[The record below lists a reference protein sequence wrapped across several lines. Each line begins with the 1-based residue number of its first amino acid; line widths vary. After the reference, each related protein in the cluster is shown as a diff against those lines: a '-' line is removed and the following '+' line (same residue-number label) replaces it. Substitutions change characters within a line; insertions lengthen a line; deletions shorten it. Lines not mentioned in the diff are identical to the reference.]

1 MATAQP
7 VSRFERVAVAEADA
21 QVVRA
26 TGLSF
31 ATELYSEMKSVQRRW
46 GTTQSEYGDL
56 MKAMKELASVEEA
69 YGKGLRRVA
78 SCLRVK
84 REDEFVGVSD
94 TLGAVVS
101 NLHHSAEMHVGL
113 AASITS
119 EVVGPLTVAKSE
131 AHGCGKALVARCAS
145 AAKHIKAVDERYR
158 KALGRQTQLSHEA
171 EAAVEAAKG
180 LGSSDE
186 ELSARAEEI
195 KNKPPPPL
203 FSPSESWTGRLTT
216 ALGKQIAASKETS
229 DASRSIEHW
238 LMPSEAERR
247 EQLVTQAASVMAAKS
262 RAVVDLENAR
272 EELVGESR
280 SCALEAQRILCE
292 FQQLE
297 ETAIVEMRDSLR
309 KLCVFESSALSNR
322 HYDLQTLA
330 RVLDD
335 LHAHTEIMRFID
347 ASVPHDRLKVPTIG
361 GSEPCVIVDALA
373 IFPSQNLTVFG
384 TLDKSTE
391 PSEERLTPLAVQP
404 ARSEDRSK
412 LTSAPAIFE
421 LLDQAALL
429 AATTAGCTQPLSDT
443 PATDFG
449 SKSSGSDPR
458 AEDLAMATAADD
470 ISAEVS
476 ESLEDGK
483 VEEPA
488 AKDGPN
494 DE

>member
-7 VSRFERVAVAEADA
+7 VSRVERVALRSDV

-56 MKAMKELASVEEA
+56 IKAMKELAVVEEA

-78 SCLRVK
+78 SCLRVN

-145 AAKHIKAVDERYR
+145 AAKQIKVVDERYR
-158 KALGRQTQLSHEA
+158 KALGRKTQLSLDA

-180 LGSSDE
+180 LGTSKE
-186 ELSARAEEI
+186 ELSARATEI
-195 KNKPPPPL
+195 KSKPPPPL

-216 ALGKQIAASKETS
+216 ALGRQMASSKEATDASK
-229 DASRSIEHW
+229 SIEHW
-238 LMPSEAERR
+238 FLPNETERR
-247 EQLVTQAASVMAAKS
+247 EQIVTQAASVMAATS
-262 RAVVDLENAR
+262 RAVIDLKNAR
-272 EELVGESR
+272 EELIAESR
-280 SCALEAQRILCE
+280 SCAQEGQRILCE

-335 LHAHTEIMRFID
+335 LHADTELMRFID
-347 ASVPHDRLKVPTIG
+347 ASVPHDRLKVSTIG
-361 GSEPCVIVDALA
+361 GSEPCVVVDAIA
-373 IFPSQNLTVFG
+373 IFPSSSLTVFG
-384 TLDKSTE
+384 NPDKSAE
-391 PSEERLTPLAVQP
+391 PSEDRLTPLAVQP
-404 ARSEDRSK
+404 ARPEDRSK
-412 LTSAPAIFE
+412 LTPAPAIFE

-429 AATTAGCTQPLSDT
+429 AATTAGCTQPDADEPDT
-443 PATDFG
+443 Q
-449 SKSSGSDPR
+449 SSNKSSGSDPR
-458 AEDLAMATAADD
+458 ADD
-470 ISAEVS
+470 SAQTTTVDEISAEAY
-476 ESLEDGK
+476 ENIEEGK
-483 VEEPA
+483 VAEPVG
-488 AKDGPN
+488 KDGPTK
-494 DE
+494 